1 MKELATAHASR
12 IRWMQLSLP
21 LAGGGL
27 DSRGTFDTGVWLSPE
42 AKGQVMALSTT

>member
-27 DSRGTFDTGVWLSPE
+27 DSTFDTGVWLSPE